1 MRGIGWDAEADLIEK
16 RNSVI
21 NEVLQI
27 DNADA

>member
-1 MRGIGWDAEADLIEK
+1 VEADLIEK